1 MELISIIG
9 DAARKAGAIMLE
21 GVKSRREVFAKDG
34 HANFVTS

>member
-9 DAARKAGAIMLE
+9 ARKAGAIMLE